1 MARKYNQVTE
11 MGKLM
16 DPIADKLLTCGAM
29 IVCSAFG
36 ELGWWVTI
44 LFLIREIGITVMRF
58 FVMERPGGKVIAAA
72 WPGKLKTVFQCVGL
86 SMLLLPFWSLGNG
99 QATPFWMTAYYF
111 LTYAIIYVHWSC
123 ASTRV
128 RVPVQHVRRPEAE
141 VTDIP
146 MRELCDS
153 LAAGILKIC
162 EANNTKIACAE
173 SLTGGLLADAF
184 VRIPGASNVLL
195 GSAVTY
201 DINAKLDPARGQ
213 GPIGSRRCRTP
224 RSRPADGRRYR
235 SPIQPAG
242 IRRPNHRPFHHRR
255 GRPRSGR

>member
-1 MARKYNQVTE
+1 MDKQSSPKSSLFDGWNAPPNLVTYSRIVLVVFFLTLDILAGAWGENNLTMRWVAAVLFIIAASTDKIDGWMARKYNQVTE

-29 IVCSAFG
+29 IACSAFG

-111 LTYAIIYVHWSC
+111 LTYAIIYV
-123 ASTRV
+123 ALV
-128 RVPVQHVRRPEAE
+128 
-141 VTDIP
+141 
-146 MRELCDS
+146 LCLYS
-153 LAAGILKIC
+153 GAVYLY
-162 EANNTKIACAE
+162 NT
-173 SLTGGLLADAF
+173 F
-184 VRIPGASNVLL
+184 VAPKR
-195 GSAVTY
+195 
-201 DINAKLDPARGQ
+201 K
-213 GPIGSRRCRTP
+213 
-224 RSRPADGRRYR
+224 
-235 SPIQPAG
+235 
-242 IRRPNHRPFHHRR
+242 
-255 GRPRSGR
+255 